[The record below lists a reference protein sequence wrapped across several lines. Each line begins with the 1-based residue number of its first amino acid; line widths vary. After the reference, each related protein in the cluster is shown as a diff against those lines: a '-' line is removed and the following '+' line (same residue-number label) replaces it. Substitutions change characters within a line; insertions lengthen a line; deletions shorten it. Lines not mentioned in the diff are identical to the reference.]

1 MVDTSAPAGPIEGDV
16 NEGVRPSFRFST
28 AWLLALMLC
37 VGVAVPAL
45 VATSAPA
52 SAASHVRLH
61 PAVSQQN
68 AIVAAAASQAG
79 VPYCGSGGGINGPT
93 NGGGCSAPGFNCMS
107 FAQYAVYQG
116 TGDLVPPG
124 GGQPFPNDGEQFIY
138 NEADLLPGDAV
149 FFGSGSDVTQYVHSG
164 IDAGNGMVW
173 DTRYTGDVVALHS
186 IVYDAPGGSGEGYPF
201 IAGVRFWKAA
211 PGVPPGGT
219 VTSKYDLVGAD
230 GGVFAFGG
238 AFYGSLPGLGVHVSD
253 IAGIVPSATR
263 TGYYLVGRDGGV
275 FAFDAPFVNS
285 LPGVGVAVSD
295 IVGIVPTSTDSG
307 YLLVGRDGGV
317 FSFNAPFLGS
327 LPGIGLQVS
336 DIVGIARTS
345 DDKGYFLVGS
355 DGSVFAFGDAHWSG
369 NAPAGAAAI
378 TSTPDGGGYWVVGA
392 NGSVTTY
399 GDTANFGDLPALG
412 VAVSDIVGIVPSSDG
427 LGYLLIGRDGG
438 VFGFGDA
445 GFTGSLPGLGLDVAD
460 IVGAVPA

>member
-1 MVDTSAPAGPIEGDV
+1 MRVSAARLV
-16 NEGVRPSFRFST
+16 AV
-28 AWLLALMLC
+28 LLC
-37 VGVAVPAL
+37 IGVAVPGIA
-45 VATSAPA
+45 ATAGA
-52 SAASHVRLH
+52 ATAGAASGAPHARTH

-68 AIVAAAASQAG
+68 AILDAAASQAG
-79 VPYCGSGGGINGPT
+79 VPYCGSGGGINGPS
-93 NGGGCSAPGFNCMS
+93 NGGGCSAAGFNCMS
-107 FAQYAVYQG
+107 FDQYAVYQG
-116 TGDLVPPG
+116 TGDLVPSG
-124 GGQPFPNDGEQFIY
+124 GGQPFPNDGEQFIT

-149 FFGSGSDVTQYVHSG
+149 FFGSGTDVTQYVHSG
-164 IDAGNGMVW
+164 IYAGSGMVW
-173 DTRYTGDVVALHS
+173 DTRWTGDVVALHS
-186 IVYDAPGGSGEGYPF
+186 IVYNAPGGNGEGYPL
-201 IAGVRFWKAA
+201 IAGVRFWKAQ
-211 PGVPPGGT
+211 PGTGPGPAA
-219 VTSKYDLVGAD
+219 TSKYDLVGAD

-238 AFYGSLPGLGVHVSD
+238 TFYGSLPGLGVHVSD
-253 IAGIVPSATR
+253 IAGIVPSASR
-263 TGYYLVGRDGGV
+263 TGYYLVGHDGGV

-285 LPGVGVAVSD
+285 LPGVGVVVSD

-307 YLLVGRDGGV
+307 YFLVGRDGGV

-327 LPGIGLQVS
+327 LPGIGVQVS

-378 TSTPDGGGYWVVGA
+378 TSTPDGGGYWVVGT
-392 NGSVTTY
+392 NGSVTTF
-399 GDTANFGDLPALG
+399 GDAANFGDLPALG
-412 VAVSDIVGIVPSSDG
+412 VVVSDIVGIVPSSDG

-445 GFTGSLPGLGLDVAD
+445 AFTGSLPGLGLNVAD